1 VIPCLSTL
9 EIRIIKCAMQIN
21 DFTLQLGLLVGH
33 LTVKTELQV
42 CRLRCAEDTTM
53 KQLVDANDESQ
64 RSIDS
69 SCREAQSQK
78 FTTP

>member
-1 VIPCLSTL
+1 MIPCLSAV
-9 EIRIIKCAMQIN
+9 EISIIKCAIQIN
-21 DFTLQLGLLVGH
+21 DFTLQLLVGH
-33 LTVKTELQV
+33 LTVKMEPHV

-69 SCREAQSQK
+69 SCREAQS
-78 FTTP
+78 